1 MNQKPLLI
9 PKFKLLDPFANM
21 KSKSNKHPDLKP
33 VVVVTHNSLFQTRS
47 ADALRYKA
55 NIDTILSNRRSQKE
69 LRLNVNQTDLI
80 KNFSP
85 LSPSINYLREQ
96 EKEKVRFKISNEKL
110 PKLRQ
115 NLTKGTVNVRKIE
128 FDGTFGLGANKVM

>member
-21 KSKSNKHPDLKP
+21 IPKSNKHPELKP

-55 NIDTILSNRRSQKE
+55 SIDTVISNRRSQKE
-69 LRLNVNQTDLI
+69 LRLNVNQTDMI

-85 LSPSINYLREQ
+85 LSPSINCYR
-96 EKEKVRFKISNEKL
+96 EKEKIRFKISDEKLPKL

-115 NLTKGTVNVRKIE
+115 NLGKGTINVRKIE
-128 FDGTFGLGANKVM
+128 FDGTFGLGAK